1 MKQAPGEAG
10 DPVPAV
16 LPRAIGQP
24 PCLHFAEAAPVL
36 PRATAQPPCLR
47 FMDATHHPPLPS
59 IFWRSQKNL
68 SKVGI
73 SKGSCVKGGQHLK
86 TSFIIKG

>member
-47 FMDATHHPPLPS
+47 FMDATHHPPPPLYFLAQPKKP
-59 IFWRSQKNL
+59 I
-68 SKVGI
+68 
-73 SKGSCVKGGQHLK
+73 
-86 TSFIIKG
+86 